1 MSRFDRI
8 QNLMKSPLDALGAR
22 RRKLL
27 DELRARPGVESA
39 RARIDALVE
48 KMPPAVRAPLQEETL
63 TLDAVRRAASA
74 AGEALGAALRK
85 PEAPTDEAPAE
96 APADE
101 ASADEASADE
111 ASADEASAD
120 EASADT
126 PTEEAAADDAPAEAP
141 SVEADLDAE
150 AAPDE
155 QPAAEPEVAEAPPTR
170 KRRRK
175 KAD

>member
-22 RRKLL
+22 RRTLL

-48 KMPPAVRAPLQEETL
+48 KVPHAVRAPLQEETL

-96 APADE
+96 APAAETPAAE
-101 ASADEASADE
+101 APTD
-111 ASADEASAD
+111 
-120 EASADT
+120 DT
-126 PTEEAAADDAPAEAP
+126 PTEEPSADDPPTEAP